1 MNDVEK
7 LKQISA
13 NMKKMKQELK
23 ACQKSLNNID
33 KKIKKI
39 ITKV

>member
-13 NMKKMKQELK
+13 NIKKMEQELE
-23 ACQKSLNNID
+23 ACQKSLKNVD
-33 KKIKKI
+33 KKFKKI